1 MEEKDKH
8 NFDMAAK
15 NQSNIN
21 EIPSLLTIQAIIASC
36 LFQKNSVFILFNV
49 KVIACKFEV

>member
-1 MEEKDKH
+1 MEEKDKN

-21 EIPSLLTIQAIIASC
+21 EMPSLLTIQVIIAS
-36 LFQKNSVFILFNV
+36 
-49 KVIACKFEV
+49 